1 MDGIAQGWWWLIGG
15 VLLLIAEVV
24 APGFFLLFI
33 GVAAMITGLFV
44 LLFDFGLAPALALFA
59 IYTAVAV
66 YFGRKVYAN
75 RPVPSSARHL
85 NDRSGALV
93 GRTAVA
99 VSTIDD
105 HNGRVRLGDSEWSA
119 RGGPAAPGERVE
131 IVGVEGNCLM
141 VRPSPN
147 VAPAQA
153 GTSGSAV

>member
-1 MDGIAQGWWWLIGG
+1 MDDIAQGWWWLIAG
-15 VLLLIAEVV
+15 VLMLIAEVI

-33 GVAAMITGLFV
+33 GVAAIITGLFV

-75 RPVPSSARHL
+75 RPVAASSRYL

-93 GRTAVA
+93 GKSAVVVA
-99 VSTIDD
+99 AIDE
-105 HNGRVRLGDSEWSA
+105 HGGRVRLGDSEWSA

-131 IVGVEGNCLM
+131 IVGVDGNCLM
-141 VRPSPN
+141 VR
-147 VAPAQA
+147 
-153 GTSGSAV
+153 GTPKLEG